1 MNKSR
6 LPRPIGRLRP
16 GGGGPRRLQLR
27 VLLFV
32 LAVLVLSWSLL
43 LRWGPSFPFPGPAFN
58 VREAG
63 AKGDGITDDT
73 GVFLRVLR
81 QAAATGHGTT
91 VIVPPGTYL
100 LALDEPLPLR
110 SGVTLR
116 GLGRPVL
123 KFRAI
128 SGARYG
134 FEAVAVQGRRIRI
147 DGVVI
152 DGGARLTRGI
162 GIHSGSSDVTVVG
175 STVQDLSQ
183 PDEPKHPLHTTVV
196 AGIMIYGDTVDIQI
210 LGCTI
215 TGIAA
220 REAAPVARGIMAWS
234 EPGRTIARRVNIAG
248 NLISHISPRE
258 DADGIYFD
266 QPPDPSPL
274 SDSVISGNVIH
285 HAAKRGIKISAPGIV
300 VKNNRILNSYAGN
313 NRYLVAPKDPLPQD
327 MYAAIS
333 VYAGD
338 VTVSGNII
346 GGTGSYYAAIE
357 ADVGSAGSGS
367 ASGSSAGI
375 VVIERNDIENGLAS
389 PFPGTS
395 GIRLGRIGGFRITG
409 NAIGGAET
417 PIRLSEE
424 ARAALVSG
432 AGTLTDNTA
441 K

>member
-1 MNKSR
+1 MIRSA
-6 LPRPIGRLRP
+6 LPRPNGRLRP
-16 GGGGPRRLQLR
+16 VGGGGAGGGGGGPRRRNRRLLLL
-27 VLLFV
+27 VLLL
-32 LAVLVLSWSLL
+32 LALVWGVL
-43 LRWGPSFPFPGPAFN
+43 LRWGPSSPFPAPTFN
-58 VREAG
+58 VKEAG

-81 QAAATGHGTT
+81 QAAATGRSTT

-128 SGARYG
+128 TGARYG
-134 FEAVAVQGRRIRI
+134 FEAVSVQGRRIRI
-147 DGVVI
+147 DGIVI

-162 GIHSGSSDVTVVG
+162 GIHSGSSDVQIVG
-175 STVQDLSQ
+175 STVQDLNQ
-183 PDEPKHPLHTTVV
+183 PADPKHPLSTTVV
-196 AGIMIYGDTVDIQI
+196 AGIMIYGDTTNIAI
-210 LGCTI
+210 LGCTLTEI
-215 TGIAA
+215 SA

-234 EPGRTIARRVNIAG
+234 EPGRTIARRVSITG
-248 NLISHISPRE
+248 NLISYISPRE

-266 QPPDPSPL
+266 QPPSPSPL
-274 SDSVISGNVIH
+274 SDSVISDNVIH
-285 HAAKRGIKISAPGIV
+285 HAAKRGIKISTPGVIV
-300 VKNNRILNSYAGN
+300 KDNRILNPYSGD
-313 NRYLVAPKDPLPQD
+313 NRYLLAPKDPLPQD

-346 GGTGSYYAAIE
+346 GGPGSYYAAIE
-357 ADVGSAGSGS
+357 ADVGT
-367 ASGSSAGI
+367 ASG
-375 VVIERNDIENGLAS
+375 VVIEHNVIESGAGQ
-389 PFPGTS
+389 PFPNTS

-424 ARAALVSG
+424 ARAALASG
-432 AGTLTDNTA
+432 AGTLTENMA